1 MESIYR
7 LVRTKKMVL
16 AMQLVISIAFLLVGL
31 TIPMN
36 NFFVISLAIFF
47 GSRLIQMSDFYMLA
61 LEKEQQSF
69 FLGIRST
76 FYLSMLTGNGLIVII
91 GGFWN
96 RNMEINRK
104 RGPTIIVGLLWLP

>member
-1 MESIYR
+1 
-7 LVRTKKMVL
+7 MVL

-36 NFFVISLAIFF
+36 NFFVISLIFWVAF
-47 GSRLIQMSDFYMLA
+47 ASASNDASDGFYMLA

-76 FYLSMLTGNGLIVII
+76 FYRLSMLTGNGLIV
-91 GGFWN
+91 
-96 RNMEINRK
+96 
-104 RGPTIIVGLLWLP
+104 